1 MLVDIR
7 EKISLPVPAESVSYV
22 IPFGNLP
29 PHSCGTRAKSAD
41 LLFASHTGLIPGMTI
56 VTAPS
61 HSGTAQ
67 LSASLAHVKAAGWG
81 KGLSIL
87 TRITVMAF
95 RHPWQ
100 SGAAIGATF
109 IASAFQ
115 LMIPQLLGRAIDQ
128 AQGIGAQVGAQVG
141 AQGSSGLAAQDA
153 LLWTAILL
161 LGASV
166 LRGLFTM
173 VQNYYSEAVGHHIG
187 YELRLACYE
196 KIQRLSFS
204 FHDTMHSGDLIT
216 IGLLDLEGVRMYF
229 STALVRMIFLSV
241 LIGIGAYLLLSTDI
255 VLGLLA
261 LSFVPFVGWRSSV
274 AQLRLRATWLDLQER
289 LAVLTRVMEENL
301 GGIRVVRAFSAQ
313 DHELEKF
320 DAASRNALSL
330 AHQRV
335 GIRVAN
341 TSAMTL
347 SFFAAM
353 GLVLWVGGGKVI
365 AGEIT
370 VGTLA
375 SFLTFMTILQMPVRQ
390 LGLMVNAFA
399 RASTC
404 GARLFGL
411 LDMEIA
417 VRDEPK
423 APDLRITD
431 GTLRFENVGFAYPAS
446 PDNPAL
452 QGVTFEA
459 KRGETIGIVGPPGSG
474 KSTIA
479 HLIPRFYDV
488 TGGRI
493 TIDGQDIR
501 DVRLQSLRRSV
512 VVVQQDSFLFTTT
525 IENNI
530 AYGDPWARE
539 AQIAKASESAQ
550 LHNYVLGL
558 PSSYGT
564 VVGERGVSLSGGQR
578 QRLSIARA
586 VMLKPAVMVFDDST
600 AAIDAAT
607 EQRIRSA
614 MRRYASERVTIV
626 VAHRLSSLMH
636 ADRILFVEDGRIV
649 EQGTHEQLLAIG
661 GRYKALYDLQI
672 RPDDEALVG

>member
-1 MLVDIR
+1 
-7 EKISLPVPAESVSYV
+7 
-22 IPFGNLP
+22 
-29 PHSCGTRAKSAD
+29 
-41 LLFASHTGLIPGMTI
+41 MTI
-56 VTAPS
+56 VTSDPS
-61 HSGTAQ
+61 SGTRQ
-67 LSASLAHVKAAGWG
+67 VSASLAHVKAAGWG

-109 IASAFQ
+109 IASGFQ
-115 LMIPQLLGRAIDQ
+115 LMIPQLLGRAVDQ
-128 AQGIGAQVGAQVG
+128 AQGIMAGGDAASV
-141 AQGSSGLAAQDA
+141 AQDA

-161 LGASV
+161 LAASV
-166 LRGLFTM
+166 MRGLFTM
-173 VQNYYSEAVGHHIG
+173 VQNYYGEAVGHHIG

-204 FHDTMHSGDLIT
+204 FHDTIHSGDLIT

-241 LIGIGAYLLLSTDI
+241 LIGLGAYLLLSTDI

-274 AQLRLRATWLDLQER
+274 TQLRLRATWLDLQER
-289 LAVLTRVMEENL
+289 LQVLTRVMEENL

-313 DHELEKF
+313 EHELDKF
-320 DAASRNALSL
+320 DAASRDALTL

-353 GLVLWVGGGKVI
+353 GLVLWVGGGKVTT
-365 AGEIT
+365 GEIT

-411 LDMEIA
+411 LDMDIA
-417 VRDEPK
+417 VKDDPK
-423 APDLRITD
+423 APALKLTD
-431 GTLRFENVGFAYPAS
+431 GTLRFENVGFAYPAA
-446 PDNPAL
+446 PDNAVL
-452 QGVTFEA
+452 AGISFEA
-459 KRGETIGIVGPPGSG
+459 RRGETIGIVGPPGSG

-479 HLIPRFYDV
+479 NLIPRFYDV
-488 TGGRI
+488 TAGRI

-539 AQIAKASESAQ
+539 AQIARASESAQ

-558 PSSYGT
+558 PASYET
-564 VVGERGVSLSGGQR
+564 VVGERGVSLSGGQK

-607 EQRIRSA
+607 EQRIQSA
-614 MRRYASERVTIV
+614 MRRYAADRVTII

-649 EQGTHEQLLAIG
+649 EQGSHQELLRQG
-661 GRYKALYDLQI
+661 GRYRALYDLQI
-672 RPDDEALVG
+672 RPGDDVLAG

>member
-1 MLVDIR
+1 M
-7 EKISLPVPAESVSYV
+7 A
-22 IPFGNLP
+22 
-29 PHSCGTRAKSAD
+29 
-41 LLFASHTGLIPGMTI
+41 
-56 VTAPS
+56 
-61 HSGTAQ
+61 
-67 LSASLAHVKAAGWG
+67 LATAAGWG
-81 KGLSIL
+81 RGLFTL
-87 TRITVMAF
+87 VRITMMAF

-100 SGAAIGATF
+100 SGFAIGATLV
-109 IASAFQ
+109 ASTFQ
-115 LMIPQLLGRAIDQ
+115 LMVPRLLGQ
-128 AQGIGAQVGAQVG
+128 AVDHTQMAMSGGAAGQ
-141 AQGSSGLAAQDA
+141 AAQDA
-153 LLWTAILL
+153 LLTTALLL

-204 FHDTMHSGDLIT
+204 FHDTVHSGDLIT

-229 STALVRMIFLSV
+229 STALVRMILLSI
-241 LIGIGAYLLLSTDI
+241 LIGIGAYMLLSTDI

-261 LSFVPFVGWRSSV
+261 LSFVPFVGWRSS
-274 AQLRLRATWLDLQER
+274 ATQLRLRATWLDLQER
-289 LAVLTRVMEENL
+289 LSVLTRIMEENL
-301 GGIRVVRAFSAQ
+301 GGIRVVRAFAAQ
-313 DHELEKF
+313 DHELSKF
-320 DAASRNALSL
+320 EAASKNALAL

-335 GIRVAN
+335 GIRVLN
-341 TSAMTL
+341 TSAMTF
-347 SFFAAM
+347 SFFLAM
-353 GLVLWVGGGKVI
+353 GLVLFVGGGKVTS
-365 AGEIT
+365 GEIT

-404 GARLFGL
+404 GSRLFSL
-411 LDMEIA
+411 LDLDIA
-417 VRDEPK
+417 IKD
-423 APDLRITD
+423 APDARELAVTD
-431 GTLRFENVGFAYPAS
+431 GVLRFENVSFAYPGS
-446 PDNPAL
+446 EKRTVLHD
-452 QGVTFEA
+452 VSFEA
-459 KRGETIGIVGPPGSG
+459 RRGQTIGIVGPPGSG

-488 TGGRI
+488 SGGKI

-501 DVRLQSLRRSV
+501 KTTLQTLRRAV
-512 VVVQQDSFLFTTT
+512 AVVQQDSFLFTTT

-530 AYGDPWARE
+530 AYGDPWAKEGRIE
-539 AQIAKASESAQ
+539 RASESAQ

-558 PSSYGT
+558 PTGYDT

-586 VMLKPAVMVFDDST
+586 LMLKPAVMVFDDST

-614 MRRYASERVTIV
+614 MRRYAADRVTII

-636 ADRILFVEDGRIV
+636 ADQILFVEDGRIV
-649 EQGTHEQLLAIG
+649 ERGTHQALLSLG
-661 GRYKALYDLQI
+661 GRYKALYDLQV
-672 RPDDEALVG
+672 RPGDEVLSA